1 VVSLINNNT
10 MTYAIETLEKEL
22 YLINRCLSD
31 NPEVR
36 LKQFERIKRF
46 SKTQLKY

>member
-1 VVSLINNNT
+1 

-36 LKQFERIKRF
+36 LKQFERINDLANAIKILRDGA
-46 SKTQLKY
+46 KN